1 MKLCDATITVYN
13 ARLDR
18 ELDATVYV
26 PTIIN
31 GVSWYGSVK
40 STVDASGLKAA
51 NQYMVR
57 IPLDADMGGKSYTD
71 AREYKSADD
80 VSGLFTLNEG
90 DFIVKGAF
98 PDVLTV
104 PPSKSATGDF
114 FTILATTDNRRAPKS
129 PHWKVIGA

>member
-1 MKLCDATITVYN
+1 MKLCNETITVYN

-51 NQYMVR
+51 NQYTVR

-71 AREYKSADD
+71 AGAYKAADD
-80 VSGLFTLNEG
+80 VTGLFTLNEG

-98 PDVLTV
+98 SETLTL
-104 PPSKSATGDF
+104 PPSKSVGEF
-114 FTILATTDNRRAPKS
+114 FTILAATDNRRAPKS
-129 PHWKVIGA
+129 PHWKVTGA

>member
-1 MKLCDATITVYN
+1 MKLCNTTVTVYN

-51 NQYMVR
+51 NQYTVR
-57 IPLDADMGGKSYTD
+57 IPLDADTEGKSYTD
-71 AREYKSADD
+71 AREYKAADD
-80 VSGLFTLNEG
+80 VTGLFTLNEG

-98 PDVLTV
+98 SDTLTV
-104 PPSKSATGDF
+104 PPSKSTTSNF
-114 FTILATTDNRRAPKS
+114 FTILAATDNRRAPKS
-129 PHWKVIGA
+129 PHWKVTGA